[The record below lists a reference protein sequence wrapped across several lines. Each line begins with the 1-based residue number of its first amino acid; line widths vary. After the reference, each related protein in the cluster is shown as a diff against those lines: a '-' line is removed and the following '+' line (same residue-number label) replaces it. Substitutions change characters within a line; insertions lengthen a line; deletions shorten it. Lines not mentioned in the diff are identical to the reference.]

1 MQPLTV
7 WHFIMALR
15 RITSPRNL
23 LTSTQAQSKVK
34 HNSIFN
40 TGTVKYCW
48 DTELLIY
55 WLFLCARALRRIA
68 EDCKQQ
74 LVRSEKLGCTSTALW
89 FPPSH
94 HKQQNTFSTVLSLE
108 VISRLTHYLLHPLL
122 GGSVWSQLHIP
133 RNRIVFFFFFP
144 PQCLSWKPHSVDQHI
159 SPQESQEIEQLI
171 LLG

>member
-48 DTELLIY
+48 DTVTYLLIIS
-55 WLFLCARALRRIA
+55 LCQSTATYCRGLQAT
-68 EDCKQQ
+68 
-74 LVRSEKLGCTSTALW
+74 TSTEREAGVHIHC
-89 FPPSH
+89 P
-94 HKQQNTFSTVLSLE
+94 
-108 VISRLTHYLLHPLL
+108 VIPT
-122 GGSVWSQLHIP
+122 
-133 RNRIVFFFFFP
+133 FP
-144 PQCLSWKPHSVDQHI
+144 PQAAKYFLYSSFPGSHFQVDPLSSPSTFRWFSVVPAPY
-159 SPQESQEIEQLI
+159 S
-171 LLG
+171 